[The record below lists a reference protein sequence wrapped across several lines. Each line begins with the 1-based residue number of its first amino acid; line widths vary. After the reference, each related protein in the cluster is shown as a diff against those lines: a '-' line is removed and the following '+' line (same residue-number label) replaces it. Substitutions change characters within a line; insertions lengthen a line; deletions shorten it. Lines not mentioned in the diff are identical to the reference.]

1 MPGDAAAAWAGC
13 VIRNRSAK
21 SLVRFPLTSTCV
33 GRERGRGEECGAS
46 NRCRRRRRRSRKHY
60 SQRGWVP
67 ISQRGGRRGR
77 SMKIPE
83 YRLKATDTHDGE
95 RGALMARPRLR
106 ECRRRV
112 VRRPSWT
119 LLRKCPR
126 TRSARYIGQLEA
138 QPLLDRATTLKLLR
152 PIRMWE
158 RMKKI
163 GWKLRGR
170 RAGKR

>member
-1 MPGDAAAAWAGC
+1 MPGDAATAWAGC

-21 SLVRFPLTSTCV
+21 SLVWFLLTSTCV
-33 GRERGRGEECGAS
+33 GRGEGAK
-46 NRCRRRRRRSRKHY
+46 NAARRIDAAAAAVGVGNIIHKE
-60 SQRGWVP
+60 
-67 ISQRGGRRGR
+67 GGCQFLSGEGGGR

-95 RGALMARPRLR
+95 RGALIARSRLR

-112 VRRPSWT
+112 VRRPLWT
-119 LLRKCPR
+119 LPRKCPR

-138 QPLLDRATTLKLLR
+138 QPLLDRATTLKLR

-163 GWKLRGR
+163 GWKLRRR